1 MRAFSLRPAAA
12 VFGLAALAACSADAP
27 VTPAADAS
35 QELAIADVA
44 LAAEAESEGEAA
56 SRSSDDNA
64 TVYVVHGINGA
75 DLRLPTAL
83 PVDVEVNGACALPG
97 FTFRTIAGP
106 LSLPEGA
113 YDIRVRLA
121 AKPACSG
128 TAVISV
134 DDLPLAAGAN
144 VSIVAHLSAAG
155 APTAS
160 VFENDVDAAPG
171 RAKIAARHVAQFGA
185 VDVGLNGARPFA
197 GVLNGQGGSAT
208 VAPGRATVAIFPAGA
223 ASAALTQAVTLRGNE
238 LTAYY
243 AVGTPSNGTFELLE
257 QRLKLERPARARFSV
272 LHGIDG
278 RDLGLARHL
287 PVDVEINGACAMRHL
302 TFGEATRTRTVP
314 AGTYNIVVRLAGGRP
329 CSGAAA
335 ITANGVTLAGHTTY
349 TIAAHLSAAGAP
361 TASVFVNED
370 IAGKGLATVAARHT
384 AQFGAVD
391 VRANG
396 ATAFAGVTN
405 GQGGAAAIPNGFFR
419 LEILPASSST
429 VAFSGKAL
437 AIGGRF
443 VNAFYAV
450 GTPANGTFRV
460 LRQRVIIP
468 GKY

>member
-1 MRAFSLRPAAA
+1 MRAFSFRPAAA

-27 VTPAADAS
+27 VTPAVDAS
-35 QELAIADVA
+35 PEQAIADVS
-44 LAAEAESEGEAA
+44 LADDLDGEMA
-56 SRSSDDNA
+56 SRATSDNA

-75 DLRLPTAL
+75 DLRLPSAL

-97 FTFRTIAGP
+97 FTFKKIAGP
-106 LSLPEGA
+106 LSLPEGE

-121 AKPACSG
+121 ATPACSG

-134 DDLPLAAGAN
+134 DDLPLAADAN
-144 VSIVAHLSAAG
+144 VSIVAHLNAAG

-185 VDVGLNGARPFA
+185 VDIGLNGARPFT
-197 GVLNGQGGSAT
+197 GVLNGQGATAT
-208 VAPGRATVAIFPAGA
+208 VGAGRATVAVFPAGA
-223 ASAALTQAVTLRGNE
+223 ASAALTQHVTLRANE

-243 AVGTPSNGTFELLE
+243 AVGTPANGTFELLE
-257 QRLKLERPARARFSV
+257 QRLTLERPAKARFSV
-272 LHGIDG
+272 IHGIDG
-278 RDLGLARHL
+278 RDIGAARSL
-287 PVDVEINGACAMRHL
+287 PVDVEINGACAIRHL
-302 TFGEATRTRTVP
+302 TFGEATRTRTVL

-335 ITANGVTLAGHTTY
+335 ITANGVVLNGHTTY
-349 TIAAHLSAAGAP
+349 SIAAHLSATGAP

-391 VRANG
+391 VRVNG

-405 GQGGAAAIPNGFFR
+405 GVGGAAAIPAGFFR
-419 LEILPASSST
+419 LAILPAGGT
-429 VAFSGKAL
+429 TAAFNGKAL
-437 AIGGRF
+437 ALGGRV

-460 LRQRVIIP
+460 LRQRVIVP